1 MKGLITINDPK
12 SPISEAYRGIR
23 TSIQFSNLDKKIKVI
38 NVTSSKQGEGKT
50 TVLANL
56 ATTFANLEKKVLILD
71 GDLRNPTIHRMFELS
86 NVCGL
91 TDVLLEEKSFE
102 ECVHCTDTKNLHVL
116 TCGAIPP
123 NPSEM
128 LASNKMTEFVNSL
141 KDDLQRRDFIINTL
155 CIDKDGNFV
164 DLMKAI
170 NDIDNKIINCV
181 GEANIKLSED
191 PLRILRCIRFACK
204 LNFTINEDVT
214 NSIKKYTYK
223 LKSLSNKRVKKEIN
237 AILKLENG
245 MDYIKKF
252 NLEEYIH

>member
-1 MKGLITINDPK
+1 MKSLITINDPK
-12 SPISEAYRGIR
+12 SPISESYRGIR

-71 GDLRNPTIHRMFELS
+71 GDLRNPTIHRMFELT

-123 NPSEM
+123 NPSEL

-141 KDDLQRRDFIINTL
+141 KDRYDYIFIDTPAIGVVTDAGIVSTYSDG
-155 CIDKDGNFV
+155 CIFV
-164 DLMKAI
+164 VGAKNVEI
-170 NDIDNKIINCV
+170 ETVKISIERLESL
-181 GEANIKLSED
+181 GANILGG
-191 PLRILRCIRFACK
+191 ILNKFEVNKGSSDYYNKGRRFM
-204 LNFTINEDVT
+204 
-214 NSIKKYTYK
+214 KKGK
-223 LKSLSNKRVKKEIN
+223 KDKRKR
-237 AILKLENG
+237 
-245 MDYIKKF
+245 
-252 NLEEYIH
+252 EE